1 MSKKRCEKGGESI
14 PSIGETAARCPVQLE
29 RTIGVGNYRAIEIQS
44 LGGSLR
50 ALEVNE
56 TVAGIAGE
64 DQYALA
70 DVWKTGMTGLPGEFV
85 TNHLHIDLLTQIVP
99 DCAHEV
105 LVDPRFKFA
114 HPVLLS
120 ALAARELISSIAR

>member
-1 MSKKRCEKGGESI
+1 MSNMRYEKGAESI

-29 RTIGVGNYRAIEIQS
+29 RTIGVGNYGAIEIQS

-50 ALEVNE
+50 ALEINE

-70 DVWKTGMTGLPGEFV
+70 DV
-85 TNHLHIDLLTQIVP
+85 
-99 DCAHEV
+99 
-105 LVDPRFKFA
+105 
-114 HPVLLS
+114 
-120 ALAARELISSIAR
+120 